1 MHIVK
6 KGVVQN
12 EEKFLGTFEVIK
24 DENNIYNDNTIKQFK
39 VTYDVWGKEYNL
51 KNEYISKVMS
61 FVIPNCTSTY

>member
-1 MHIVK
+1 LHIVK